1 MADIP
6 PLVKEFNELWS
17 AMQVDEVAFPNRK
30 AATMRQ
36 WLARTLAAR
45 KAMRHHV
52 DNTGPPPKKKNPF
65 FWVQDFPEP
74 RPTNYNGNP
83 AIDRLMKTTPLV
95 SASHHGQFG
104 IYTLEEAD
112 LHGMTIIRGLNFDYE
127 YYSQTGI
134 INFFNFE

>member
-36 WLARTLAAR
+36 WLARSLAAR
-45 KAMRHHV
+45 KAMKDQV
-52 DNTGPPPKKKNPF
+52 DKTGPPPKKKNPF

-74 RPTNYNGNP
+74 RPTNLNGKP
-83 AIDRLMKTTPLV
+83 AIDRLMKTKPLV
-95 SASHHGQFG
+95 SAQYHGEFG
-104 IYTLEEAD
+104 IYTLEEAL
-112 LHGMTIIRGLNFDYE
+112 LHGMTMSHGMNFNLKVYQE
-127 YYSQTGI
+127 TGI
-134 INFFNFE
+134 IQWTNRD